1 MIASSVVGVIAQR
14 LVRMVCRNCK
24 ATYEPE
30 PQVLEELGVAR
41 ESRKAEV
48 LFARGA
54 GCSACG
60 GRGFRGRT
68 GVFEV
73 LRMSDS
79 IRRLVME
86 GRSAVEVEEAAVG
99 QGMMLMQECGV
110 RKVMEGITS
119 PEEVMRVVY
128 VEED

>member
-1 MIASSVVGVIAQR
+1 M
-14 LVRMVCRNCK
+14 
-24 ATYEPE
+24 TYQPDPE
-30 PQVLEELGVAR
+30 VTEELGMPPD
-41 ESRKAEV
+41 SRRAEV
-48 LFARGA
+48 LFARGE

-99 QGMMLMQECGV
+99 EGMMLMQECGM
-110 RKVMEGITS
+110 RKVIEGITS